1 MEMIRNIT
9 KDTTF
14 DAVILADGDF
24 PTNAIPLGILN
35 KANYLVCCDG
45 AGAKAIEH
53 GIMPTAV
60 VGDGDSLP
68 QSVREILGERLH
80 IVNEQDYNDL
90 TKATRFVLANIPGA
104 KNMAYLATTGK
115 REDHTLGNISLM
127 AFYAEEFG
135 ITPTLVTDHGS
146 FSVACGNQKFES
158 FEGQQVSIFNLSCSL
173 LSGTGFRW
181 QPYAYKML
189 WQGTLNEAVG
199 NEVEIDGDGTY
210 MVFRTYQ
217 RKINE

>member
-68 QSVREILGERLH
+68 KDMKSMLGDKFH
-80 IVNEQDYNDL
+80 YVSEQDYNDL
-90 TKATRFVLANIPGA
+90 TKATRYVLATIPTARRIAYIGA
-104 KNMAYLATTGK
+104 TGK

-127 AFYAEEFG
+127 PFYKEEFD
-135 ITPTLVTDHGS
+135 IIPTLITDHGS
-146 FSVACGNQKFES
+146 FSVVCGKQKFES

-173 LSGTGFRW
+173 LSGIGFRW
-181 QPYAYKML
+181 QLYAYKML

>member
-1 MEMIRNIT
+1 MIRNIT

-68 QSVREILGERLH
+68 KDIKSMLGDKFH
-80 IVNEQDYNDL
+80 YVSEQDYNDL
-90 TKATRFVLANIPGA
+90 TKATRYVLATIPTARRIAYIGA
-104 KNMAYLATTGK
+104 TGK

-146 FSVACGNQKFES
+146 FSVACGKQKFES

>member
-68 QSVREILGERLH
+68 KDIKSMLGDKFH
-80 IVNEQDYNDL
+80 YVSEQDYNDL
-90 TKATRFVLANIPGA
+90 TKATRYVLATIPTARRIAYIGA
-104 KNMAYLATTGK
+104 TGK

-146 FSVACGNQKFES
+146 FSVACGKQKFES

>member
-1 MEMIRNIT
+1 MIRNIT

-68 QSVREILGERLH
+68 KDMKSMLGDKFH
-80 IVNEQDYNDL
+80 YVSEQDYNDL
-90 TKATRFVLANIPGA
+90 TKATRYVLATIPTARRIAYIGA
-104 KNMAYLATTGK
+104 TGK

-127 AFYAEEFG
+127 PFYKEEFD
-135 ITPTLVTDHGS
+135 IIPTLITDHGS
-146 FSVACGNQKFES
+146 FSVVCGKQKFES

-173 LSGTGFRW
+173 LSGIGFRW
-181 QPYAYKML
+181 QLYAYKML

>member
-9 KDTTF
+9 EDTTF

-68 QSVREILGERLH
+68 KDMKSMLGDKFYY
-80 IVNEQDYNDL
+80 VSEQDYNDL
-90 TKATRFVLANIPGA
+90 TKATRYVLATIPTARRIAYIGA
-104 KNMAYLATTGK
+104 TGK

-127 AFYAEEFG
+127 PFYKEEFD
-135 ITPTLVTDHGS
+135 IIPTLVTDYGY
-146 FSVACGNQKFES
+146 FVVAEGKQMFETS
-158 FEGQQVSIFNLSCSL
+158 PGQQVSIFNLTCSRL
-173 LSGTGFRW
+173 AGNGFKW
-181 QPYAYKML
+181 NVYPYKMM
-189 WQGTLNEAVG
+189 WQGGLNEAIDNCVSL
-199 NEVEIDGDGTY
+199 DGDGMY
-210 MVFRTYQ
+210 MVFLNY
-217 RKINE
+217 I

>member
-60 VGDGDSLP
+60 VGDGDSL
-68 QSVREILGERLH
+68 SKDMKSMLGDKFH
-80 IVNEQDYNDL
+80 YVSEQDYNDL
-90 TKATRFVLANIPGA
+90 TKATRYVLATIPTARRIAYIGA
-104 KNMAYLATTGK
+104 TGK

-127 AFYAEEFG
+127 PFYKEEFD
-135 ITPTLVTDHGS
+135 IIPTLITDHGS
-146 FSVACGNQKFES
+146 FSVVCGKQKFES

>member
-1 MEMIRNIT
+1 MIRNIT

-35 KANYLVCCDG
+35 KAKYLVCCDG

-68 QSVREILGERLH
+68 KDMKSMLGDKFH
-80 IVNEQDYNDL
+80 YVSEQDYNDL

-127 AFYAEEFG
+127 AFYAEGLG

-146 FSVACGNQKFES
+146 FSVACGKQKFES
-158 FEGQQVSIFNLSCSL
+158 FEGQQVSIFNLSCSQ